1 MFRRVLRRD
10 FVSSFAALVVTLLS
24 LPAAG
29 AQRDHLLRWIVPP
42 DPDVAGYKVYVAL
55 SSMDYGPGE
64 DIGPQVPNPQGIA
77 SYLYGGLESDTD
89 YVVVMTAYDT
99 AGLESVF
106 SNEIDIPA
114 LACDPTPCDDG
125 NLCTIDACSGILC
138 TNDPVPQGT
147 TCDDGDPGTVQ
158 DACFSGICSGVAA
171 ECDSDLDCG
180 DGNPCTIDA
189 CSGGLCT
196 NDPMRTGTTC
206 DDGDPG
212 TVRDACFGGICTGVA
227 AGCGSDFECG
237 DGNPCTEDRC
247 VTASCVN
254 GIVADGTLCDDGVAC
269 TEGSTCFDGIC
280 MGGSLPPI
288 EGFFEIDVDG
298 TRHPILDASGGYL
311 DVDLLGMRVDYDI
324 AVDPK
329 GKITGT
335 GVANHPLFEAPIP
348 FMVKGRQ
355 KGRSHNVKI
364 DLKFKLAAGGSGVPV
379 KGSASQTFDI
389 DTQQG
394 TYARSSKLKVT
405 AGEEKLANSE
415 TSPGI
420 PLSEFVGELPNG
432 DWMLFL
438 DVVDID
444 GSRLEASASLLM
456 SSGSEIDF
464 VGKGKLNDK
473 TGESKLSLKAL
484 DKGAKLKP
492 ARLVIDPE
500 GLAGGEFKYKV
511 LGQSGVATEWTATAS
526 ATCEE

>member
-138 TNDPVPQGT
+138 TNDPV
-147 TCDDGDPGTVQ
+147 
-158 DACFSGICSGVAA
+158 
-171 ECDSDLDCG
+171 
-180 DGNPCTIDA
+180 
-189 CSGGLCT
+189 
-196 NDPMRTGTTC
+196 RKGTTC

-212 TVRDACFGGICTGVA
+212 TVRDACFAGICTGVA
-227 AGCGSDFECG
+227 AECGSDFECG